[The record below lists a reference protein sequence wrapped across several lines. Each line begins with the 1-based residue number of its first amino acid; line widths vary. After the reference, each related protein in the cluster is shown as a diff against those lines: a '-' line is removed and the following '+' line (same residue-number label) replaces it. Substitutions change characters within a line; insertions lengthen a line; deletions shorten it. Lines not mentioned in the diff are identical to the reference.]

1 MSDNPFPDT
10 PQDIL
15 RNRVMQALMQMRLDV
30 LGLEA
35 DCDSLR
41 QRIEDFEDEL
51 QERWEQEDEAN

>member
-1 MSDNPFPDT
+1 
-10 PQDIL
+10 
-15 RNRVMQALMQMRLDV
+15 MQALMQMRLDV

>member
-1 MSDNPFPDT
+1 MSSPFPDT